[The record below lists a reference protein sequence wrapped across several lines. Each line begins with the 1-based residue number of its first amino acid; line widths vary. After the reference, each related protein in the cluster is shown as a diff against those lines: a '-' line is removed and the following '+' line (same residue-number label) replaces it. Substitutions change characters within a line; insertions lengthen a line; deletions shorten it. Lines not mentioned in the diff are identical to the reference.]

1 MTTASTRRAFLKTG
15 ALFAV
20 PLAAPAVAAIRQRV
34 DDETAIRAAH
44 EAWLRDV
51 NRGAVALMASGALVL
66 SIVPDGEPNRVKLAG
81 ARASCRFACTLEIER
96 PRPTGGTFAQMALL
110 QRNASTGTERSTM
123 TADYAM
129 REGRWVITTVDVS

>member
-51 NRGAVALMASGALVL
+51 NRGAVALMASER
-66 SIVPDGEPNRVKLAG
+66 SGEVGPPGMPPAKMSTFPPSAKDAMSSVIEVKL
-81 ARASCRFACTLEIER
+81 
-96 PRPTGGTFAQMALL
+96 
-110 QRNASTGTERSTM
+110 M
-123 TADYAM
+123 TQPGSAV
-129 REGRWVITTVDVS
+129 RVR